1 MENENQ
7 RKLDMLRKTI
17 RFGTK
22 ICNYD
27 VDFQIISVDDDFAR
41 LIGLTPEQKHLM
53 VGQTAREC
61 VHPHDV
67 SRITTEVYG
76 FENKGTEYECQ
87 YRLKTAEG
95 DYIWVKDIGE
105 VITYNGKK
113 CIRSVVVD
121 INERE
126 ELIRQRDITYE
137 SVPGGVVFLVVGKD
151 NFYIREANQFYF
163 NMIGAEREEYIGSSG
178 KYTFPEDLPGL
189 REHLVT
195 RAAKKKS
202 VDYEFRSRREDNGK
216 VCWYRILGNYYDAR
230 EEGAEYLCVMFEI
243 TPRKT
248 AELEL
253 IKEKEKYRMAMQNTA
268 NLMYEYDVSEQ
279 RFRLFGQNFMTED
292 TSLCIDNDS
301 YLNYKKLL
309 FESDLLYRGDRRKI
323 VSFLR
328 NGEQCYDNV
337 RLLTKNKLTGK
348 KYYDNYEIY
357 INKVYEKKKL
367 KRVVGYIKKISY
379 KTIPITVKQ
388 ELHQMFDEH
397 LVKDYSFILKI
408 DVSTESFV
416 SYFVD
421 DIGWDEYRG
430 NRYYDSFLYWWCKN
444 MVAPEEQREIMFFLS
459 LEQML
464 RILHS
469 GEPRGYRFC
478 NVKGR
483 GGKYRH
489 MICYFSFYG
498 TDVNTII
505 FTLRDVDSV
514 RAEESYQELANQ
526 RILNDALTEAKVAI
540 ETRKALMNYIVKE
553 MSLPIDTAK
562 QLLNEGN
569 GEKSIAEIGKC
580 IDYMGEMIGSIE
592 EYNRLEAPRNRLG
605 NKVNLYKLCR
615 EVCEEER
622 KISLGLDISIDEHF
636 ALPENRF
643 YYVHEFRFK
652 EILINLLGNAIK
664 YAPPGSQIGLYIKET
679 RWENDRC
686 NISITMEDEGPVIN
700 ERFYERD
707 VDYDNASDFR
717 GKILAIGGVGYSL
730 SLSSK
735 ITSLLGGTIEFHH
748 GVVHNSIVQIDI
760 PVQLSAAREELVN
773 ELALK
778 TGETSD
784 ETELL
789 GQGILLVE
797 AESEGNKLTAPL
809 LRVNGAKVYT
819 APSGSEAIRVLE
831 EFDSGSISAILVDHE
846 LPDMNCYEFARK
858 IKYTS
863 NQNIRKIPVIE
874 MLEGIQSDDTKMRLM
889 SGINSSIRKP
899 ININKLTAMIENL
912 QGKR

>member
-1 MENENQ
+1 MEKENQ
-7 RKLDMLRKTI
+7 RKLDMLKKTI
-17 RFGTK
+17 RFGSK

-41 LIGLTPEQKHLM
+41 LIGMAPEQKHLM

-61 VHPHDV
+61 VHPYDV

-87 YRLKTAEG
+87 YRLKTVEG

-126 ELIRQRDITYE
+126 ELIRQRDVTYE

-202 VDYEFRSRREDNGK
+202 VDYEFRTRREDNGK

-268 NLMYEYDVSEQ
+268 DLMYEYDVSEQ

-309 FESDLLYRGDRRKI
+309 FERDLLYRGDRRKI

-348 KYYDNYEIY
+348 RYYDNYEIY

-421 DIGWDEYRG
+421 DVGWDEYRG

-469 GEPRGYRFC
+469 
-478 NVKGR
+478 
-483 GGKYRH
+483 
-489 MICYFSFYG
+489 
-498 TDVNTII
+498 
-505 FTLRDVDSV
+505 
-514 RAEESYQELANQ
+514 
-526 RILNDALTEAKVAI
+526 
-540 ETRKALMNYIVKE
+540 
-553 MSLPIDTAK
+553 
-562 QLLNEGN
+562 
-569 GEKSIAEIGKC
+569 
-580 IDYMGEMIGSIE
+580 
-592 EYNRLEAPRNRLG
+592 
-605 NKVNLYKLCR
+605 
-615 EVCEEER
+615 
-622 KISLGLDISIDEHF
+622 
-636 ALPENRF
+636 
-643 YYVHEFRFK
+643 
-652 EILINLLGNAIK
+652 
-664 YAPPGSQIGLYIKET
+664 
-679 RWENDRC
+679 
-686 NISITMEDEGPVIN
+686 
-700 ERFYERD
+700 
-707 VDYDNASDFR
+707 
-717 GKILAIGGVGYSL
+717 
-730 SLSSK
+730 
-735 ITSLLGGTIEFHH
+735 
-748 GVVHNSIVQIDI
+748 
-760 PVQLSAAREELVN
+760 
-773 ELALK
+773 
-778 TGETSD
+778 
-784 ETELL
+784 
-789 GQGILLVE
+789 
-797 AESEGNKLTAPL
+797 
-809 LRVNGAKVYT
+809 
-819 APSGSEAIRVLE
+819 
-831 EFDSGSISAILVDHE
+831 
-846 LPDMNCYEFARK
+846 
-858 IKYTS
+858 
-863 NQNIRKIPVIE
+863 
-874 MLEGIQSDDTKMRLM
+874 
-889 SGINSSIRKP
+889 
-899 ININKLTAMIENL
+899 
-912 QGKR
+912 